1 MGGKGVGRKGMGGTV
16 GHGEEGRAPS
26 PDDLDR
32 SYTSAPKWW
41 TDDVSAALADDELA
55 FARRRAHT
63 ARRLPKQRGAEATRP
78 GVLESGGERRQK
90 YRPHVVGL
98 AVGSSRDD
106 EIAPGLSSLHRD
118 LRRVEFCYLAH
129 ASDSRVPV
137 VGRRQRVF

>member
-1 MGGKGVGRKGMGGTV
+1 MGGTV

-78 GVLESGGERRQK
+78 GVLESGGERL
-90 YRPHVVGL
+90 VVRYSHNWAFDQIGL
-98 AVGSSRDD
+98 PNGTNSCHICIPSGDKNT
-106 EIAPGLSSLHRD
+106 GHTW
-118 LRRVEFCYLAH
+118 
-129 ASDSRVPV
+129 
-137 VGRRQRVF
+137 